1 MRNAMHSGE
10 SAARSQERAVT
21 GSGAPVPRERYRVQ
35 SVDRALT
42 MLEALAEA
50 GAEGLTLAEA
60 GRRLGT
66 SKSTA
71 LSLLRTLA
79 GRGFVT
85 LLDEGE
91 RPRYRLGL
99 ALARLGDQVVAQT
112 GLVEISLPVLRQLTA
127 ETGRTSRLGVL
138 DDGYVVIIGRV
149 PGPGFIQVQS
159 HLGRRELP
167 HCSALGKAILSQLP
181 EATVREIA
189 ARVGMPGRTPRTI
202 TNVKRLLVELT
213 DSRQRGYAVDDE
225 EDSVGVFCVG
235 APVID
240 HRGACVG
247 AISVTDV
254 RLSSGG
260 DSVPQIAA
268 VVVQRALALSALL
281 GAHRVD

>member
-1 MRNAMHSGE
+1 MS
-10 SAARSQERAVT
+10 S
-21 GSGAPVPRERYRVQ
+21 SGAPLPRERYRVQ

-50 GAEGLTLAEA
+50 GAGGLTLAEA

-91 RPRYRLGL
+91 GPRYRLGL

-112 GLVEISLPVLRQLTA
+112 GLLEISLPVLRQLTA

-149 PGPGFIQVQS
+149 AGLGFIQVQS

-181 EATVREIA
+181 EETVREIA
-189 ARVGMPGRTPRTI
+189 NRVGMPRRTPRTI
-202 TNVKRLLVELT
+202 TNVNELLAELAN
-213 DSRQRGYAVDDE
+213 SRGCGYAVDDE
-225 EDSVGVFCVG
+225 EDSIGVFCVG
-235 APVID
+235 APVLD
-240 HRGACVG
+240 HRGVCVG

-260 DSVPQIAA
+260 DSVPQVAEI
-268 VVVQRALALSALL
+268 VVRHARELSALL
-281 GAHRVD
+281 GARRVD